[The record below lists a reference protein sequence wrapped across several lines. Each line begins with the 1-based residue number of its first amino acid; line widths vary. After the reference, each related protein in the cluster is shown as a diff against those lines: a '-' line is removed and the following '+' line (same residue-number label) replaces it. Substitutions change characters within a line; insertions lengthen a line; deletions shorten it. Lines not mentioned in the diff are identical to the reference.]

1 MSQHVLDENI
11 HTFYYRTLR
20 RRFSMVK
27 VGDGFGYGSMSD
39 ENIRRE
45 LHNSKKTFHTQDR
58 GFYKPRHRHPGY
70 CLVFYDVKNEDFVY
84 CVQRFLRHPGF
95 NTRNKRMGKVV
106 RVTLDHIEVWELH
119 YADREIVEWN

>member
-11 HTFYYRTLR
+11 HTLYYRTLR

-58 GFYKPRHRHPGY
+58 GFYKPHHRHPGH
-70 CLVFYDVKNEDFVY
+70 CLVFYDVKNEDFVP
-84 CVQRFLRHPGF
+84 CVQRFLRHLRF

-119 YADREIVEWN
+119 HEDREIVEWN